1 MSGRWRIKTEAE
13 FIEMLGT
20 NWRKHLHYEWHQE
33 MNQFFGKE
41 YAWSEENIDLMN
53 RGMTATFNFRTSHI
67 NEKRNVEI
75 LEHHMSNECFTL
87 VEDKPIEFKHTGN
100 IYTAEVDEQ

>member
-1 MSGRWRIKTEAE
+1 MSKRWRIKTEAE

-41 YAWSEENIDLMN
+41 YAWSEENIDLLN
-53 RGMTATFNFRTSHI
+53 RGLTATLIFRTSNL
-67 NEKRNVEI
+67 NENLNVEI
-75 LEHHMSNECFTL
+75 LEHRMTNECLIF
-87 VEDKPIEFKHTGN
+87 EDDKPIEFKHTGN